1 MTSPRELP
9 DGSRLAAVLWD
20 MDGTLVDTEP
30 YWIAAE
36 TPLVEEFGGTWTHDD
51 AMGLVGQSLDESARI
66 LQRAGVRLTEDEIIA
81 TLTARV
87 IDQCA
92 AQGIPFRPGA
102 LELLRDLK
110 EAGIR
115 TALVTM
121 SYRHMA
127 LEIVGLIGFDA
138 FDVVVG
144 GDEVERGKPFP
155 DPYLQAADLLGVDIA
170 DLNAVGM
177 RNVPPT
183 PANYAQRSGRAGRG
197 GQPALVTTYCSTG
210 SPHDQYYFRR
220 PELMVSGSVTP
231 PRLDLANEEL
241 VRSHVHSPAA
251 SRTGRAPGRPG
262 DRPLAR
268 PQCAEHARAPAG
280 RRRHVDRGGQRRPR
294 LLRDGAA
301 AGRRRRRVHL
311 PAVLPGTPDPARPAA
326 GPHRAAQRLAGDGAR
341 DRPR

>member
-1 MTSPRELP
+1 
-9 DGSRLAAVLWD
+9 

-170 DLNAVGM
+170 DCVAIEDSPNGLRAAIASGAVSLGVT
-177 RNVPPT
+177 NIVPLDEVGADAVWPT
-183 PANYAQRSGRAGRG
+183 LAGRT
-197 GQPALVTTYCSTG
+197 AA
-210 SPHDQYYFRR
+210 
-220 PELMVSGSVTP
+220 
-231 PRLDLANEEL
+231 DLAALHN
-241 VRSHVHSPAA
+241 
-251 SRTGRAPGRPG
+251 
-262 DRPLAR
+262 
-268 PQCAEHARAPAG
+268 EHAALRERAEEIQA
-280 RRRHVDRGGQRRPR
+280 
-294 LLRDGAA
+294 
-301 AGRRRRRVHL
+301 
-311 PAVLPGTPDPARPAA
+311 
-326 GPHRAAQRLAGDGAR
+326 
-341 DRPR
+341 